1 LFLFTTYNGGVVA
14 ASTVVAKILLCAYN
28 FIMNLELLEKAVTN
42 IGSILDLSI
51 NFDSSKHQALV
62 IYDKQNAL
70 TDILTEAYRQ
80 LLPEAKFV
88 NFDEVSKEEIIAEF
102 DQLSPK
108 DLVVL
113 VQSASFRLDDFR
125 IRIYLFQQKLK
136 TIEHVHLYRNNPDV
150 WDVYIDSLAYDQ
162 NYYRSHGLGLQKK
175 LSNSSLLKIK
185 SGDCELVVNG
195 HLEMPKLNIGDYPE
209 MENVGGTFPIG
220 EVFTEAVDLE
230 NMNGSFMVYSFANQK
245 FEIITPEKF
254 RVDITK
260 GIVTGWSDN
269 APKEF
274 ISVLDA
280 IKELERP
287 IIREIGFGLN
297 RAISKTRIIGD
308 ITAFERIVGVHLS
321 LGEKHTVYKKAG
333 IQAHKAR
340 FHVDFFLQVD
350 NVTVDGETIFNGETY
365 SV

>member
-1 LFLFTTYNGGVVA
+1 
-14 ASTVVAKILLCAYN
+14 
-28 FIMNLELLEKAVTN
+28 MNSELLPKAVKN
-42 IGSILDLSI
+42 IQDILNLSI
-51 NFDSSKHQALV
+51 EFDSTKNQALV
-62 IYDKQNAL
+62 IYDNQDEL
-70 TDILTEAYRQ
+70 TKLLTSAYRQ
-80 LLPEAKFV
+80 VLPEAKFV
-88 NFDEVSKEEIIAEF
+88 NFDDVSKEEIIAEF
-102 DQLSPK
+102 DNLSPK

-136 TIEHVHLYRNNPDV
+136 TIEHVHLYRNNKDV
-150 WDVYIDSLAYDQ
+150 WDVYINSLAYDQ

-175 LSNSSLLKIK
+175 LSKSSVLKIK
-185 SGDCELVVNG
+185 SGETELVVSGN
-195 HLEMPKLNIGDYPE
+195 LEMPKLNIGDYSE
-209 MENVGGTFPIG
+209 MDNVGGTFPIG

-230 NMNGSFMVYSFANQK
+230 NMNGSFMVYAFANQK

-260 GIVTGWSDN
+260 GLVTGWSDN

-274 ISVLDA
+274 LSVLEA

-287 IIREIGFGLN
+287 VIREIGFGLN

-321 LGEKHTVYKKAG
+321 LGEKHTVYKKQG

-340 FHVDFFLQVD
+340 FHVDFFLQVEKVEVD
-350 NVTVDGETIFNGETY
+350 DEIIFDGEKYF
-365 SV
+365 V